1 MLKLTNNF
9 ISKTFHTITSK
20 INIKKRFLFKKN
32 KIYVIY
38 YEHPLAYDNAYI
50 NTADKLLSTWRG
62 FNSFVDQWTIEYK
75 NQIGTVKAILLYYGL
90 PLRKKRSSNVRITNL
105 EDLENSSDKRMYYK
119 AGMYHILKDL
129 VYLDDIKFNKILKLL
144 GLTNLIDI
152 RGKPINVKELE
163 EKNLDI
169 DPSIKLEIL
178 DFLILIQKIRA
189 IGFGY
194 HD

>member
-1 MLKLTNNF
+1 MLKINQQF
-9 ISKTFHTITSK
+9 YIKMFHTITSK
-20 INIKKRFLFKKN
+20 INIKRRFPFKKN

>member
-9 ISKTFHTITSK
+9 ISKMFHTITSK
-20 INIKKRFLFKKN
+20 INIKKRFPFKKN

-75 NQIGTVKAILLYYGL
+75 NQIGTVKGILLYYGL

-105 EDLENSSDKRMYYK
+105 EDLENSSDKSMYYK

-152 RGKPINVKELE
+152 RGKPINVKDLE

-178 DFLILIQKIRA
+178 DFLILIQKIRP

>member
-1 MLKLTNNF
+1 MLKINQQF
-9 ISKTFHTITSK
+9 YIKMFHTITSK
-20 INIKKRFLFKKN
+20 INIKRRFPFKKN

-50 NTADKLLSTWRG
+50 NTADKLLSTWSG
-62 FNSFVDQWTIEYK
+62 FNSFVDEWTIEYK

-90 PLRKKRSSNVRITNL
+90 PLRKKKGSDVRITNL

-119 AGMYHILKDL
+119 AGMYYILKDFI
-129 VYLDDIKFNKILKLL
+129 YLDNIQFDKLLKLW
-144 GLTNLIDI
+144 GLTNLINDK

-163 EKNLDI
+163 EKDLGI
-169 DPSIKLEIL
+169 DPSIKIEIL

-189 IGFGY
+189 I
-194 HD
+194 

>member
-20 INIKKRFLFKKN
+20 INIKKRFPFKKN

>member
-20 INIKKRFLFKKN
+20 INIKKRFPFKKN

-62 FNSFVDQWTIEYK
+62 FNRFVDEWTIEYK

-90 PLRKKRSSNVRITNL
+90 PLRKKKGSNVRITNL

-129 VYLDDIKFNKILKLL
+129 VYLDDIKFNKMLKML
-144 GLTNLIDI
+144 GLTNLDDI

-178 DFLILIQKIRA
+178 DFLILIQKIRS

-194 HD
+194 YD

>member
-178 DFLILIQKIRA
+178 DFLILIQKIRS